1 MGKLAL
7 KWRIMLPVGI
17 VLVIGISLMV
27 ALIAITYSRSM
38 TNVVNL
44 SMEATAYRYSNRIK
58 ADLELSLGAVQT
70 MASVFENAAGTTRA
84 DRDNF
89 VSVLGQIVL
98 ENRSLFSAWVLF
110 EENAFDGRDKEFA
123 GTGISTDAT
132 GRFLPYVYMDGNR
145 TKCEPL
151 VDYDTPGA
159 GDFYLV
165 PKASKNESL
174 ISPYIYSAGGKDFYI
189 CTVSMPMQEQSGK
202 LLGIVGGDLMMQPI
216 CDYLDGVK
224 MFSTG
229 YPILLDNKGNFAYH
243 RDKNLWSKSA
253 QGVLS
258 PTVLAACMETQR
270 DGKPR
275 VLDDYSPVRKTHV
288 MMAIAPVIVGDTGM
302 NWVVVSAVPKEEAMA
317 DVTRGVRMIVGVGVL
332 MLALALLVLYLLV
345 NSLSK
350 VLSKISEGIFAT
362 SNEVNSASTSI
373 ADASNSLAEG
383 ATEQASSLEETSSAL
398 EQMASM
404 TRQNADNAKQ
414 TNVTNNESNK
424 LIGEGADAVKKMS
437 LAMGEINDSA
447 EKISRIIKTIEDI
460 AFQTN
465 LLALNAAV
473 EAARAGESGKG
484 FAVVADEVRNLAGRS
499 AQAARD
505 TTELIEGT
513 VTRVKNGSEIADEL
527 EKSFADIQGHS
538 SQVSKLIEAI
548 ASATNEQAQ
557 GVDQVN
563 NSMAQMDKVTQR
575 NAANAEET
583 ASITKGLSDQA
594 EHLDGMV
601 RNLAHLINGGTN
613 HLGAAVATQA
623 TIAWNQAGNAAGK
636 ITPPARKLLT
646 HRQD

>member
-1 MGKLAL
+1 M
-7 KWRIMLPVGI
+7 PVGV
-17 VLVIGISLMV
+17 VLILGIALMV

-44 SMEATAYRYSNRIK
+44 SMESTAYRYSNRIK
-58 ADLELSLGAVQT
+58 ADLEMSLGAVQT
-70 MASVFENAAGTTRA
+70 LSSVFENAAGTPRA
-84 DRDNF
+84 DRDNY
-89 VSVLGQIVL
+89 VSILGQVVL
-98 ENRSLFSAWVLF
+98 ENRNLFSAWVLF
-110 EENAFDGRDKEFA
+110 EENAFDGKDREFA
-123 GTGISTDAT
+123 GSGVSTDAT
-132 GRFLPYVYMDGNR
+132 GRFLPYVYMDGEK
-145 TKCEPL
+145 TKTEPL
-151 VDYDTPGA
+151 VEYNTPGV

-165 PKASKNESL
+165 PKANKNESL
-174 ISPYIYSAGGKDFYI
+174 ISPYVYTAGGKDFYI
-189 CTVSMPMQEQSGK
+189 CTVAMPMQNQAGK
-202 LLGIVGGDLMMQPI
+202 LLGIVGGDVMMQPI

-224 MFSTG
+224 MFNTG

-243 RDKNLWSKSA
+243 RDKSLWSKSA
-253 QGVLS
+253 EGVLS

-288 MMAIAPVIVGDTGM
+288 MIAIAPVIVGDTGM
-302 NWVVVSAVPKEEAMA
+302 NWVVISAVPKEEAMA

-332 MLALALLVLYLLV
+332 MLALALVVLYLLV

-350 VLSKISEGIFAT
+350 VLSKISESIFAT

-404 TRQNADNAKQ
+404 TRQNADNARE
-414 TNVTNNESNK
+414 TNVTTNESNK
-424 LIGEGADAVKKMS
+424 LIGEGAEAVKKMS
-437 LAMGEINDSA
+437 VAMGEINDSA

-513 VTRVKNGSEIADEL
+513 VTRVKNGSEIAEEL

-538 SQVSKLIEAI
+538 TKVSQLIEAI

-563 NSMAQMDKVTQR
+563 TSVAQMDKVTQR

-601 RNLAHLINGGTN
+601 RNLSQLVNGGTN
-613 HLGAAVATQA
+613 HLGGSEVAREQ
-623 TIAWNQAGNAAGK
+623 IAWRQTGAADHR
-636 ITPPARKLLT
+636 IATPARKLLA